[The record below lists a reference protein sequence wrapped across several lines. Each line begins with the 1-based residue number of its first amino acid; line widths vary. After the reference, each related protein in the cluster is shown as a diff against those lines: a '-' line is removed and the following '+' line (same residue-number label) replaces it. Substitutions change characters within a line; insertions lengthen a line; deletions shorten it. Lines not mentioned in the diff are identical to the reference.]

1 MKIKVDLPQLHSGQ
15 QEMLRVVE
23 DSRKS
28 VLCFGRRAGKTR
40 FLAYLTA
47 RSLLRGEKVG
57 FFAPQ
62 IRHLAEP
69 FNALADALSPLG
81 NRVKF
86 NRSDWTIEIPTQK
99 SICYMIPADGDEN
112 RARGKEFDL
121 LLVDE
126 AAFCEDREQQ
136 FERLMRMVVAPALLT
151 TGGKTVLSSTPN
163 GLGNY
168 FHKCFEDAS
177 YATVTASSLANPFI
191 PPTEVEKLRLEMD
204 PRAFRQEILAEFLS
218 LSDETWFKEE
228 HLYINNAPVPYPTR
242 PTLIFAVADT
252 ALKSGSNNDASAIV
266 WFSYNQY
273 PIEGQPRLVILDY
286 EAIQLDAFLLVT
298 RLPSWIERGHELASQ
313 CNARGGFVGIAIE
326 DAASGIVL
334 NQAARANRLPVIPI
348 NSRWTCR
355 GKDERALLAS
365 SPYVQG
371 QMKISQFA
379 HDKTINLKGVT
390 KNHCLDQFLQFK
402 VGDKHAANR
411 ADDLL
416 DCLTYG
422 LMYADNNLAEWN

>member
-1 MKIKVDLPQLHSGQ
+1 MI
-15 QEMLRVVE
+15 
-23 DSRKS
+23 
-28 VLCFGRRAGKTR
+28 GKD
-40 FLAYLTA
+40 
-47 RSLLRGEKVG
+47 
-57 FFAPQ
+57 
-62 IRHLAEP
+62 
-69 FNALADALSPLG
+69 FNASYPFQYRTWVVDNEPDFAAQYYMGPKAGSNPLI
-81 NRVKF
+81 
-86 NRSDWTIEIPTQK
+86 D
-99 SICYMIPADGDEN
+99 
-112 RARGKEFDL
+112 
-121 LLVDE
+121 
-126 AAFCEDREQQ
+126 
-136 FERLMRMVVAPALLT
+136 VVA
-151 TGGKTVLSSTPN
+151 
-163 GLGNY
+163 
-168 FHKCFEDAS
+168 
-177 YATVTASSLANPFI
+177 YAV
-191 PPTEVEKLRLEMD
+191 
-204 PRAFRQEILAEFLS
+204 
-218 LSDETWFKEE
+218 
-228 HLYINNAPVPYPTR
+228 
-242 PTLIFAVADT
+242 
-252 ALKSGSNNDASAIV
+252 NDASAIV